1 MPNIILSEGSEK
13 LSALY
18 GKIQAP
24 IASYLQKRGEAF
36 EQASIAKEI
45 FIKHPSTHW
54 AEGYGG
60 LTGMNDFEL
69 TPENGA
75 YPTNGLE
82 EGYFQ
87 TIQNY
92 TWKSSF
98 SISREMVDDG
108 KLVDFKKKPESFIQA
123 AYRTQER
130 FFAQMLGTALQ
141 GKTDFTL
148 QNQTFSTKSADGL
161 CMFSN
166 AHKAKVS
173 GDTIVNAYTDAF
185 SKEALG
191 KAATAMQNMKGDNGE
206 TLGLVPDTIVIPN
219 IADLKDEVF
228 AAIASR
234 LEPGTENKY
243 NYLFGNWRVLV
254 WPYLNDFLGGLEAP
268 WIILDSSYNQAG
280 DCAIWQERV
289 PLEVRS
295 ELADNDANKWKGYMR
310 FGGGFVDFRGM
321 IAGGMSTGGTL

>member
-1 MPNIILSEGSEK
+1 MPNIILSEGSER
-13 LSALY
+13 LNALY

-36 EQASIAKEI
+36 EQASIAKEV
-45 FIKHPSTHW
+45 FIKRPSTHW

-60 LTGMNDFEL
+60 LTGMDDFEL

-75 YPTNGLE
+75 YPTNGFE

-87 TIQNY
+87 TIPNY

-108 KLVDFKKKPESFIQA
+108 KLVDFKKKPEGFIQA

-130 FFAQMLGTALQ
+130 FFAQLLGTALQ
-141 GKTDFTL
+141 QQEGFQMKG
-148 QNQTFSTKSADGL
+148 QTFSAKSADGL

-185 SKEALG
+185 SKDALG

-206 TLGLVPDTIVIPN
+206 TLGLSPDTILIPN
-219 IADLKDEVF
+219 LAELKDEVF
-228 AAIASR
+228 AAIASHM
-234 LEPGTENKY
+234 EPGTENKY

-254 WPYLNDFLGGLEAP
+254 WPYLNDFLGGLDAP
-268 WIILDSSYNQAG
+268 WIILDSRFNQTG
-280 DCAIWQERV
+280 DVAVWQERV

-321 IAGGMSTGGTL
+321 IASGLDAGATL

>member
-13 LSALY
+13 LNALY

-45 FIKHPSTHW
+45 FVKHPSTHW

-60 LTGMNDFEL
+60 LTGMDDFEP

-75 YPTNGLE
+75 YPTNGFE

-98 SISREMVDDG
+98 AISREMVDDG
-108 KLVDFKKKPESFIQA
+108 KLVDFKKKPERFIQA

-130 FFAQMLGTALQ
+130 FFAQMLGEALQ
-141 GKTDFTL
+141 GKTDFTIKG
-148 QNQTFSTKSADGL
+148 QAFSAKSADGL

-173 GDTIVNAYTDAF
+173 GDTIVNAYKDAF
-185 SKEALG
+185 SKDALG
-191 KAATAMQNMKGDNGE
+191 KATTARPWDWFQIRSLSRTSPISKMRCSGRLLPTWSRALRTSTTTCSATGACWSGR
-206 TLGLVPDTIVIPN
+206 TSTT
-219 IADLKDEVF
+219 
-228 AAIASR
+228 S
-234 LEPGTENKY
+234 
-243 NYLFGNWRVLV
+243 
-254 WPYLNDFLGGLEAP
+254 LEAWRHP
-268 WIILDSSYNQAG
+268 GSLWIVLTI
-280 DCAIWQERV
+280 RV
-289 PLEVRS
+289 QMLPSGRNESRWKFVRS
-295 ELADNDANKWKGYMR
+295 WRTTMQTSGRATCALAAALWIS
-310 FGGGFVDFRGM
+310 VV
-321 IAGGMSTGGTL
+321 